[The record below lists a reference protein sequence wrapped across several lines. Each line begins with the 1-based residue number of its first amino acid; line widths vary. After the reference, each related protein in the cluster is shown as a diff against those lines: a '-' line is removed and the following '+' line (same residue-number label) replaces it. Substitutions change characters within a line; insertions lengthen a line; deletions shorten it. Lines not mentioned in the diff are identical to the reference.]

1 MRGIL
6 VGSGGFAASRVSTG
20 LASAAQ
26 ARRSELT
33 RREGRWLSRGVRAV
47 AAATA
52 LALALTPPPLHAQ
65 NSGPKLAVVRD
76 AETEQLLR
84 DYALPL
90 FRAAGLNAKALEV
103 ILINDMAFNAFV
115 ASGQKIFINVGALMD
130 SDTPNEIVGV
140 IAHET
145 GHIAGGHQ
153 ARLRDQIATAKIL
166 SVAGMLLGAGA
177 VVGAARSGDR
187 VGNTGTGAMGA
198 IVGPQEMIRRSLL
211 SYQRSEE
218 QTADQAAIRYLKETG
233 HSPKGMLTT
242 FRRFADTAIFRS
254 QTLDPYLMSHPLPAE
269 RVSQLETLA
278 KQSPH
283 FDAKDS
289 PALQARHDMVRA
301 KLYGVRCARRHGD
314 AALPGPQHLGAGP
327 LRPRYLGV
335 SQRAFLGGSFAHR
348 RADPEPARQPLFP
361 GAEGPSAS
369 RERPRPRSDRAST
382 PSRRGLAER
391 RADPRDARAR
401 ARRDERPRSRRQ
413 AVRELSNAT
422 QREPD
427 ASEPFQHLATAYGRK
442 GNIPMAELAAA
453 QAFMN
458 SGDWQM
464 AHTQAS
470 RAMAKLKPGSPAYL
484 KAEDIMNARPPGKI

>member
-1 MRGIL
+1 
-6 VGSGGFAASRVSTG
+6 VGSAGFAASRVSTG

-26 ARRSELT
+26 AWRSELT

-52 LALALTPPPLHAQ
+52 LALALTPPSLHAQ

-242 FRRFADTAIFRS
+242 FRRFADAAIFHS

-283 FDAKDS
+283 FDAKDP

-301 KLYGVRCARRHGD
+301 KLYGFVARADTVMRRYPAHNTSAPARYARAILAYRSGRSSE
-314 AALPGPQHLGAGP
+314 ALSLIEGLIQSQPGNLYFQELKGQALLESGRAREAIGP
-327 LRPRYLGV
+327 LRRAVAGLPNAVPIRAMLGHALV
-335 SQRAFLGGSFAHR
+335 ATN
-348 RADPEPARQPLFP
+348 DPALV
-361 GAEGPSAS
+361 
-369 RERPRPRSDRAST
+369 
-382 PSRRGLAER
+382 
-391 RADPRDARAR
+391 
-401 ARRDERPRSRRQ
+401 DE